1 MKTILAIRI
10 FEKQDMKQ
18 IRTKTAALWLSAV
31 TLAVAMP
38 ACGPKGSGM
47 AYETAAVERGTISNS
62 VTATGTIEPIT
73 EVDVGTQVSG
83 KITKLYADY
92 NSIVR
97 AGQLLAEL
105 DTVELRATL
114 DSRTASLEAARVKYE
129 YQQKNYNRIKGLF
142 EKGMVSETDY
152 EDAEYA
158 YETARTD
165 YDQAKS
171 NLVQA
176 ETNLGYARI
185 YSPIDGIVIS
195 REVEVGQTV
204 ASSFE
209 TPTLF
214 TLAEDLRQMRVI
226 ADVDEADIGQVEEGQ
241 EVSFTV
247 DAYPND
253 VFRGT
258 VTQKRLQATE
268 ESSVV
273 TYEVVISADNPDL
286 KLIPGLTANVSIY
299 TMQKPDV
306 LIVPSKALRFTPA
319 LGQQTSASG
328 PKRVWVSRGGQ
339 LTEVAVKTGV
349 SDGIYTEI
357 TDGVAEGDSVAVGF
371 RMVQMAGE
379 DEASEEGGGEQSPFM
394 PTPPGGGNKKK

>member
-319 LGQQTSASG
+319 LGQQASASG

>member
-129 YQQKNYNRIKGLF
+129 YQQKNYNRTKGLF

-319 LGQQTSASG
+319 LGQQASASG

-379 DEASEEGGGEQSPFM
+379 DEASEEGGEQSPFM

>member
-1 MKTILAIRI
+1 
-10 FEKQDMKQ
+10 MKQ
-18 IRTKTAALWLSAV
+18 HRTSTALGWLAAVMTAAGV
-31 TLAVAMP
+31 V
-38 ACGPKGSGM
+38 ACGSKESGM
-47 AYETAAVERGTISNS
+47 AYETVAVERGTISNS

-73 EVDVGTQVSG
+73 EVEVGTQVSG
-83 KITKLYADY
+83 KITKLFADY

-247 DAYPND
+247 DAYPDD

-306 LIVPSKALRFTPA
+306 LIVPAKALRFTPE
-319 LGQQTSASG
+319 LGQQASTSG
-328 PKRVWVSRGGQ
+328 PRRVWVSRGGQ

-357 TDGVAEGDSVAVGF
+357 TEGVAEGDSVAVGF
-371 RMVQMAGE
+371 RMVQRAE
-379 DEASEEGGGEQSPFM
+379 DETAEESGEQSPFM
-394 PTPPGGGNKKK
+394 PTPPGGGDKKK

>member
-1 MKTILAIRI
+1 
-10 FEKQDMKQ
+10 MKQ
-18 IRTKTAALWLSAV
+18 IRTKTTALWLTAAMLV
-31 TLAVAMP
+31 AAMP
-38 ACGPKGSGM
+38 SCGPKESGM

-92 NSIVR
+92 NSVVR

-158 YETARTD
+158 YQTARTD

-241 EVSFTV
+241 QVSFTV

-306 LIVPSKALRFTPA
+306 LIVPSKALRFTPE
-319 LGQQTSASG
+319 LGQQVSTSG

-371 RMVQMAGE
+371 RMVQVAEE
-379 DEASEEGGGEQSPFM
+379 DEAMGESGEQSPFM

>member
-1 MKTILAIRI
+1 
-10 FEKQDMKQ
+10 MKQ
-18 IRTKTAALWLSAV
+18 NQKIKGKSLLAAAMAAG
-31 TLAVAMP
+31 LAF
-38 ACGPKGSGM
+38 ACSPEDSGM
-47 AYETAAVERGTISNS
+47 AYETVAVERGTISNS
-62 VTATGTIEPIT
+62 VMATGTIEPIT
-73 EVDVGTQVSG
+73 EVEVGTQVSG

-92 NSIVR
+92 NSTVK

-114 DSRTASLEAARVKYE
+114 DARTASLEAARVKYE

-142 EKGMVSETDY
+142 EKGMVSATDY

-158 YETARTD
+158 YETSKTD
-165 YDQAKS
+165 YDMALS

-185 YSPIDGIVIS
+185 YSPINGVVIS

-214 TLAEDLRQMRVI
+214 TLAEDLREMRVI

-241 EVSFTV
+241 EVNFTV
-247 DAYPND
+247 DAYPDD
-253 VFRGT
+253 VFKGT

-268 ESSVV
+268 ESNVV
-273 TYEVVISADNPDL
+273 TYEVVISAANPDI
-286 KLIPGLTANVSIY
+286 KLIPGLTANVTIF

-306 LIVPSKALRFTPA
+306 LIVPAKAFRFSPDMGGKTA
-319 LGQQTSASG
+319 TSG
-328 PKRVWVSRGGQ
+328 PKRVYVNHGGK
-339 LTEVAVKTGV
+339 LTETPVKTGV

-357 TDGVAEGDSVAVGF
+357 VSGLSEGDSVAVGF
-371 RMVQMAGE
+371 RMTMPAGID
-379 DEASEEGGGEQSPFM
+379 DEEAGGEQSPFM
-394 PTPPGGGNKKK
+394 PTPPGRNKKK

>member
-1 MKTILAIRI
+1 MKKNQKIAGRSVVA
-10 FEKQDMKQ
+10 
-18 IRTKTAALWLSAV
+18 AALAAGLV
-31 TLAVAMP
+31 VACSP
-38 ACGPKGSGM
+38 KQCGM
-47 AYETAAVERGTISNS
+47 RYETVAVERDTISNS
-62 VTATGTIEPIT
+62 VTATGTIEALT

-92 NSIVR
+92 NSIVK

-114 DSRTASLEAARVKYE
+114 DSRIASLEAARVKYE

-142 EKGMVSETDY
+142 EKGMVSETDF
-152 EDAEYA
+152 EDAESA

-165 YDQAKS
+165 YDQARS

-185 YSPIDGIVIS
+185 YSPIDGVVIS

-214 TLAEDLRQMRVI
+214 TLAEDLREMRVI
-226 ADVDEADIGQVEEGQ
+226 ADVDEADIGQVQEGQ
-241 EVSFTV
+241 SVSFTV

-253 VFRGT
+253 VFTGK

-273 TYEVVISADNPDL
+273 TYEVVISAANPDS
-286 KLIPGLTANVSIY
+286 KLIPGLTANVTIY
-299 TMQKPDV
+299 TVQKPDV
-306 LIVPSKALRFTPA
+306 LIVPSKALRFSPEM
-319 LGQQTSASG
+319 GPQTASTTG
-328 PKRVWVSRGGQ
+328 PRRVYVSHNGQ
-339 LTEVAVKTGV
+339 LTETPVQTGV
-349 SDGIYTEI
+349 TDGIYTEI
-357 TDGVAEGDSVAVGF
+357 TKGLSEGDSVAVGF
-371 RMVQMAGE
+371 KMQLPADGM
-379 DEASEEGGGEQSPFM
+379 EEEMGGEQSPFM
-394 PTPPGGGNKKK
+394 PTPPGGNKKK

>member
-1 MKTILAIRI
+1 M
-10 FEKQDMKQ
+10 
-18 IRTKTAALWLSAV
+18 
-31 TLAVAMP
+31 LAVAMSAF
-38 ACGPKGSGM
+38 ACTSQESGM
-47 AYETAAVERGTISNS
+47 AYEAVAVERGTISNS
-62 VTATGTIEPIT
+62 VTATGTVEPIT
-73 EVDVGTQVSG
+73 EVEVGTQVSG

-92 NSIVR
+92 NSVVK

-114 DSRTASLEAARVKYE
+114 DSRKASLESARVKYE
-129 YQQKNYNRIKGLF
+129 YQQKNYSRLKGLF

-152 EDAEYA
+152 DDAEYA
-158 YETARTD
+158 YRTAKTD
-165 YDQAKS
+165 YDQARS

-214 TLAEDLRQMRVI
+214 TLAEDLREMRVI
-226 ADVDEADIGQVEEGQ
+226 ADVDEADIGQVDEGQ
-241 EVSFTV
+241 EVRFTV
-247 DAYPND
+247 DAYPDD
-253 VFRGT
+253 VFEGT

-268 ESSVV
+268 ESNVV
-273 TYEVVISADNPDL
+273 TYEVVISAANPEI

-306 LIVPSKALRFTPA
+306 LLVPAKALRFSPEMGA
-319 LGQQTSASG
+319 QTGSG
-328 PKRVWVSRGGQ
+328 PKRVWVSKGGKWVE
-339 LTEVAVKTGV
+339 TVVKTGV
-349 SDGIYTEI
+349 TDNIYTEI
-357 TDGVAEGDSVAVGF
+357 TAGVSEGDSVAVGF
-371 RMVQMAGE
+371 KVVTAADEAGE
-379 DEASEEGGGEQSPFM
+379 NGAGERSPFM
-394 PTPPGGGNKKK
+394 PTPPGGKKKK